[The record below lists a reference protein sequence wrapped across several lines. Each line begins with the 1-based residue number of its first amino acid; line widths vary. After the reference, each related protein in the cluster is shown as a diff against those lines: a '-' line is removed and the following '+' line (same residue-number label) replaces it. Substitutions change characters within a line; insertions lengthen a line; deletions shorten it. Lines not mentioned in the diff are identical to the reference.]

1 MATRRRRGEDG
12 ISFEHR
18 GPCSDPHR
26 HRHCPGLWRGELTL
40 GYTGDGK
47 RQRRKVSG
55 TTKVAVVDK
64 LRDLRTQLDTGIT
77 PKAGYAHYTL
87 RRAAEDWL
95 AHGLEGR
102 SPKTVIKNQNVLEP
116 ILAVIGARKLRDLT
130 AADVRQAL
138 AAMAAG
144 YSTAAVSMGHL
155 ALKRAIR
162 HAEASDLVSRNVA
175 TLADTP
181 KGQEGRPSKSLTL
194 EQALAVITAART
206 LPVMELRPG
215 LKDVRRPAE
224 LMHAYITLSLLCGL
238 RTEEARALRWAHV
251 DLDGDPAAR
260 PPVPPHVAVWRS
272 VASARRDQDRTVPPH
287 PRPPLSSSPG
297 AARLGGQPGRRAASG
312 GPGLAGHRAGVHHP
326 QRRRAG
332 RGERPQD
339 VQTHLHRS
347 RNRGQLDPARAA
359 HLLRQL
365 DEPPRRRHRGD
376 RPPGRPRHHPHH
388 RDRLP
393 PRTTTRH
400 HHRRRGHGLAL
411 HDNLARAGPRTAE
424 DPHTPAA
431 GPRIPGLPAHMQRPP
446 SRADRI
452 LRNATIRRSPPV
464 QIAEYSRRRG
474 TSCRCHLL
482 LRSSGYACP
491 SSHNLRWRAEGYG
504 RGMRTPCARADS
516 H

>member
-18 GPCSDPHR
+18 GPCRDPQR

-55 TTKVAVVDK
+55 KTKVAVVDK
-64 LRDLRTQLDTGIT
+64 LRDLRLQLDTGIT

-87 RRAAEDWL
+87 RQAAEDWL

-102 SPKTVIKNQNVLEP
+102 SAKTVTKNQNVLEP
-116 ILAVIGARKLRDLT
+116 ILTVIGARKLRELT

-162 HAEASDLVSRNVA
+162 HAEASNLVSRNVA
-175 TLADTP
+175 ILADTP

-194 EQALAVITAART
+194 DQALAVMTAAGT

-224 LMHAYITLSLLCGL
+224 LMHSYIVLSLLCGL

-251 DLDGDPAAR
+251 DLDGDPAAS
-260 PPVPPHVAVWRS
+260 PPVPPHIAVWRS
-272 VASARRDQDRTVPPH
+272 VRAHGETKTERSRRTLGLPATAVQALRAWSGSQADERLAAGDR
-287 PRPPLSSSPG
+287 
-297 AARLGGQPGRRAASG
+297 
-312 GPGLAGHRAGVHHP
+312 LAGHRARVHQP
-326 QRRRAG
+326 RGRRAG
-332 RGERPQD
+332 RGERPED
-339 VQTHLHRS
+339 VQAHLHRG
-347 RNRGQLDPARAA
+347 RHRGQLDPPRAA
-359 HLLRQL
+359 HHLRQL
-365 DEPPRRRHRGD
+365 DEPPRSQHRGD
-376 RPPGRPRHHPHH
+376 RPPRRPRHHPHH

-393 PRTTTRH
+393 PRTTPRH
-400 HHRRRGHGLAL
+400 HHRRRDHGPAL
-411 HDNLARAGPRTAE
+411 QRNLT
-424 DPHTPAA
+424 PHQP
-431 GPRIPGLPAHMQRPP
+431 Q
-446 SRADRI
+446 
-452 LRNATIRRSPPV
+452 
-464 QIAEYSRRRG
+464 SRRRPLHMPA
-474 TSCRCHLL
+474 TD
-482 LRSSGYACP
+482 LRLPDQNSLSP
-491 SSHNLRWRAEGYG
+491 
-504 RGMRTPCARADS
+504 ADKQ
-516 H
+516 